1 MADKKRISK
10 RTVDA
15 LKPGNLVWDSEVSGF
30 GIRCQKASKVYVL
43 KYRFAGRQ
51 RWYTIGKHGSPWT
64 ADKARE
70 RAQVLLGS
78 VADGQDPAEKREEDR
93 LDLTITELCDLY
105 IKEGCATKKET
116 TLITDKGRIERHI
129 KPLLGKRHVKTLT
142 RGDIERFMVDVANGK
157 TAMTEKTKPRGR
169 AVVRG
174 GKGAASRSVL
184 LLGAIFTFA
193 KNRGL
198 RSDNPAH
205 GIKTYKPRKMERF
218 LSPKELSSLG
228 EALLDAEN
236 NGMTPSAVNAIRLL
250 AMTGC
255 RKSEILEL
263 KWDYV
268 DFEQSCL
275 RLPDSKTGSKVISVG
290 AAVLELLNKIPKVK
304 KNPYV
309 LPGSVEK
316 HHFVGLTKAWQKIRK
331 MAKIEDVRIHDLR
344 HSFASVGAAGGDSLY
359 MIGKLL
365 GHSQASTTQRYAHL
379 ADDPLK
385 ATADRIAGHIAG
397 AMSNAKGEVVK
408 LPKRGT

>member
-1 MADKKRISK
+1 
-10 RTVDA
+10 
-15 LKPGNLVWDSEVSGF
+15 
-30 GIRCQKASKVYVL
+30 
-43 KYRFAGRQ
+43 
-51 RWYTIGKHGSPWT
+51 
-64 ADKARE
+64 
-70 RAQVLLGS
+70 
-78 VADGQDPAEKREEDR
+78 
-93 LDLTITELCDLY
+93 
-105 IKEGCATKKET
+105 
-116 TLITDKGRIERHI
+116 
-129 KPLLGKRHVKTLT
+129 
-142 RGDIERFMVDVANGK
+142 
-157 TAMTEKTKPRGR
+157 
-169 AVVRG
+169 
-174 GKGAASRSVL
+174 
-184 LLGAIFTFA
+184 
-193 KNRGL
+193 
-198 RSDNPAH
+198 
-205 GIKTYKPRKMERF
+205 
-218 LSPKELSSLG
+218 
-228 EALLDAEN
+228 
-236 NGMTPSAVNAIRLL
+236 
-250 AMTGC
+250 MTGC

-397 AMSNAKGEVVK
+397 AMSNAEGEVVK

>member
-142 RGDIERFMVDVANGK
+142 RGDIERFMVDVANG
-157 TAMTEKTKPRGR
+157 
-169 AVVRG
+169 
-174 GKGAASRSVL
+174 
-184 LLGAIFTFA
+184 LGV
-193 KNRGL
+193 
-198 RSDNPAH
+198 
-205 GIKTYKPRKMERF
+205 E
-218 LSPKELSSLG
+218 
-228 EALLDAEN
+228 
-236 NGMTPSAVNAIRLL
+236 
-250 AMTGC
+250 AMTGHWEFTYGTDRVNELIKKIL
-255 RKSEILEL
+255 RK
-263 KWDYV
+263 
-268 DFEQSCL
+268 
-275 RLPDSKTGSKVISVG
+275 
-290 AAVLELLNKIPKVK
+290 
-304 KNPYV
+304 
-309 LPGSVEK
+309 
-316 HHFVGLTKAWQKIRK
+316 
-331 MAKIEDVRIHDLR
+331 
-344 HSFASVGAAGGDSLY
+344 
-359 MIGKLL
+359 
-365 GHSQASTTQRYAHL
+365 
-379 ADDPLK
+379 
-385 ATADRIAGHIAG
+385 
-397 AMSNAKGEVVK
+397 
-408 LPKRGT
+408 